1 MGEDFD
7 WKVGQVVEEIGRM
20 KPDIDA
26 EVNAKFGE
34 QLKKMGDREQGTL
47 GNVQASELDKQA
59 PKISEEKKEGI
70 ESSLKSE
77 RSELNT
83 QIAGFRQER
92 TEFRTRFV
100 IDQYFEGSTQE
111 EKSVAFDAANN
122 ILNPPAVQNEADD
135 RQQGGDYF
143 NPEDF
148 EAAHSN
154 EAEGEGT
161 LTDRFNDAAAY
172 GHAPQS
178 GGMEP

>member
-59 PKISEEKKEGI
+59 PKISEESKEGI
-70 ESSLKSE
+70 KSSLKDE
-77 RSELNT
+77 RSELNA

-100 IDQYFEGSTQE
+100 VDQYFDGSTE
-111 EKSVAFDAANN
+111 LEKTAAFDAANQT
-122 ILNPPAVQNEADD
+122 LFPPPPQPGQVEENGHPFDPDSFDYSESVNEN
-135 RQQGGDYF
+135 Y
-143 NPEDF
+143 E
-148 EAAHSN
+148 S
-154 EAEGEGT
+154 
-161 LTDRFNDAAAY
+161 LTDEFNY
-172 GHAPQS
+172 NAPPQP
-178 GGMEP
+178 GLEP